1 MRVGESEGGRCW
13 KGDESERGGRG
24 RGGMS
29 VFAGACLCKYV
40 LIDGPRYESSCSHS
54 EALKMIDLESDDGLN
69 RLRGT
74 VTPLPINISNAT
86 GAGGRRPRAKRK

>member
-1 MRVGESEGGRCW
+1 
-13 KGDESERGGRG
+13 
-24 RGGMS
+24 
-29 VFAGACLCKYV
+29 
-40 LIDGPRYESSCSHS
+40 
-54 EALKMIDLESDDGLN
+54 MIDLESDDGLN